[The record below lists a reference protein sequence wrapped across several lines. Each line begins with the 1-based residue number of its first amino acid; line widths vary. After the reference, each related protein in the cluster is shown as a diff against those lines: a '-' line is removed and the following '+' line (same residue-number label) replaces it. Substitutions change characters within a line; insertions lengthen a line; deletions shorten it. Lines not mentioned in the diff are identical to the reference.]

1 MAHLRGIETV
11 LVVEDEAPVREGI
24 FEFLRQRGYTVL
36 SADSGE
42 QALLISGRYAGT
54 IDLLISDLLLPRLGG
69 PELSQMLIELR
80 PGVKV
85 IYMSGHADRSE
96 LNIRGWEQRECFP
109 CKSLSASP
117 SSPKR
122 YGTY

>member
-1 MAHLRGIETV
+1 
-11 LVVEDEAPVREGI
+11 
-24 FEFLRQRGYTVL
+24 VL

-80 PGVKV
+80 PEMKV

-96 LNIRGWEQRECFP
+96 LNIRGWEHANAFLQKPF
-109 CKSLSASP
+109 SLTKLAQAVRDVLTKTEGSDPESRSA
-117 SSPKR
+117 
-122 YGTY
+122 